1 MHSKVEKTISYIVGG
16 VAGLAIWIVSMS
28 LPEITLEESHNG
40 IISVLSIV
48 IGVLVASTIIEY
60 KEQKQA
66 KKDNKVRNETVAL
79 ITHEMRT
86 ALTSTSWG
94 IQSVL
99 NNYESVL
106 KEEDKK
112 MLEDLVKS
120 THTTVM
126 HTVNLLDVSL
136 LDIGKLAI
144 ALEWVDLEKVDEMV
158 REIVERYEMG
168 AKKDNVDLRSDISLN
183 KEMKVEVDLLR
194 LRIVIENLIEN
205 ALQYINL
212 SNKKEI
218 KIAVKN
224 DDKYLQINVSD
235 TGIGIPLSEQ
245 DKIFKEFFRASNARK
260 KLSSGSGIGLYMC
273 QQYIK
278 SHRGTIRF
286 ESEEGKGTTFFITIP
301 LKSSENVKEFLETI

>member
-1 MHSKVEKTISYIVGG
+1 MRSKIEKIISYVVGG
-16 VAGLAIWIVSMS
+16 VAGFAIWIVAMN
-28 LPEITLEESHNG
+28 LPESTLERNHND
-40 IISVLSIV
+40 IISILSIV
-48 IGVLVASTIIEY
+48 IGILVASTIIEY

-66 KKDNKVRNETVAL
+66 KKNNKVRNETVAL

-99 NNYESVL
+99 NNYNSVL

-112 MLEDLVKS
+112 MLDDLVKS

-144 ALEWVDLEKVDEMV
+144 ALEWVDLEKVDKMIQ
-158 REIVERYEMG
+158 EIIERYEIG
-168 AKKDNVDLRSDISLN
+168 ANKENVELKSDINLSKN
-183 KEMKVEVDLLR
+183 MKVEVDLLR

-212 SNKKEI
+212 SDKKEI
-218 KIAVKN
+218 KVTVKN
-224 DDKYLQINVSD
+224 DEKYLQIDVSD
-235 TGIGIPLSEQ
+235 TGIGIPMSEQ

-286 ESEEGKGTTFFITIP
+286 ESKEGKGTTFFITIP